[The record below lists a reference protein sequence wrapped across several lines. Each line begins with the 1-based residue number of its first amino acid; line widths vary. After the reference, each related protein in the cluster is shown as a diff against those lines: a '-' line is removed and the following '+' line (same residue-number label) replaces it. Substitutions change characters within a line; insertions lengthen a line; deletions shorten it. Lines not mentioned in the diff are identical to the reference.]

1 MNLFAGGS
9 IGVYDLLAQY
19 NNFHARYPNLPADAN
34 AVQAVI
40 LAEQF
45 LDDIMAQMNGQQ
57 QGAVM
62 YQNAVDGDIQYYE
75 KMVYYFTNIMNTISE
90 SIEGSEDRPANADR

>member
-1 MNLFAGGS
+1 MTVPEGEVQRTVEFMKVKSHRDDEWNNWVDLFAGGS

-62 YQNAVDGDIQYYE
+62 YQNAVDGDGQ
-75 KMVYYFTNIMNTISE
+75 
-90 SIEGSEDRPANADR
+90 

>member
-62 YQNAVDGDIQYYE
+62 YQNAVDGDGQ
-75 KMVYYFTNIMNTISE
+75 
-90 SIEGSEDRPANADR
+90 